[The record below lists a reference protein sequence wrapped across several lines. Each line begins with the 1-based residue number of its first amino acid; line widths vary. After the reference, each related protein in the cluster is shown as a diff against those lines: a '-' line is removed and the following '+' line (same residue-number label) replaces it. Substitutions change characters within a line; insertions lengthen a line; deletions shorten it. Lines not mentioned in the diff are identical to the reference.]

1 MDLKK
6 MAEVLRSIDNDS
18 DSEACR
24 AFTAIHGRDCR
35 EFVFCRD
42 CRGAAYR
49 AIADAIDGDSLEAV
63 DRDTSAEPL
72 EYCRKHLGICA
83 EAMKPSEL
91 SEAMTRH
98 LLARQAELL
107 GGKR

>member
-1 MDLKK
+1 MDLKRI
-6 MAEVLRSIDNDS
+6 AEILRNIDEHEDES
-18 DSEACR
+18 CR
-24 AFTAIHGRDCR
+24 AFTEIHGRDCH

-42 CRGAAYR
+42 CRMAAYR

-72 EYCRKHLGICA
+72 EYCRKHLGSCA